1 MYYSND
7 SLNQNSANILIRNKL
22 NENILICQE
31 EINYYYSLLIFE

>member
-1 MYYSND
+1 MYYPND

-22 NENILICQE
+22 NENILICQQ